1 MKRREKEVQRARVL
15 ASANTFELRQDVDEE
30 LLADGSTR
38 LNLEKRGAASV
49 VLPTTMPRTALERRR
64 TSLELLVEKVAKVME
79 SVPIRSQR
87 FRR

>member
-49 VLPTTMPRTALERRR
+49 VLPTTMPRIALERRR
-64 TSLELLVEKVAKVME
+64 ISLELLVEMVARVME
-79 SVPIRSQR
+79 SVPIQSRR

>member
-64 TSLELLVEKVAKVME
+64 TSLELLV
-79 SVPIRSQR
+79 
-87 FRR
+87 